1 MIDVNINK
9 VRTGGILITTR
20 RGRKNT
26 NKVPSYT
33 NPGLTKPKR
42 G

>member
-1 MIDVNINK
+1 MDVNANK
-9 VRTGGILITTR
+9 AKTRGILITTR

-26 NKVPSYT
+26 NKVPSYA
-33 NPGLTKPKR
+33 NPSPTRPKR